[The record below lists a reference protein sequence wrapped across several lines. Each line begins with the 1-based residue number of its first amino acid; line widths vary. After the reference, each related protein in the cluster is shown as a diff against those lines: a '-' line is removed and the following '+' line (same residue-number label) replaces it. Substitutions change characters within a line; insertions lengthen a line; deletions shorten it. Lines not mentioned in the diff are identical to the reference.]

1 MVAGTADLD
10 TVIGI
15 AANSAEP
22 KADVPKPRLKQKGFY
37 SEGREWSPFF
47 VFTAAGTG
55 RLAL

>member
-1 MVAGTADLD
+1 MAVDTVVLD

-22 KADVPKPRLKQKGFY
+22 KADVPKPRLRQKGFH
-37 SEGREWSPFF
+37 SDGREWSPFF